1 MLKPHATRPSQ
12 ASLQSSSYNRTDG
25 WRESREATRHILTA
39 WSGRLL
45 TERRRLGFVAL
56 LGWMITTY
64 EVESRW
70 DRGRERWSAEIG
82 SGKPVKM

>member
-1 MLKPHATRPSQ
+1 MLKRHVTCPSL
-12 ASLQSSSYNRTDG
+12 ASLQSSSYNR
-25 WRESREATRHILTA
+25 TRHILTA

-45 TERRRLGFVAL
+45 TERHRLGFVAL
-56 LGWMITTY
+56 LGWIITTH

-82 SGKPVKM
+82 SGKPVKI